1 MDKFEKDFE
10 DIRKQIV
17 NVVNQSLLE
26 IKAKYI
32 AGIKEKRTLETK
44 EELNIKKDM
53 DDILTIIQTNLLGL
67 KKGIWL

>member
-32 AGIKEKRTLETK
+32 AGIKEKRTL
-44 EELNIKKDM
+44 
-53 DDILTIIQTNLLGL
+53 
-67 KKGIWL
+67 